1 MLDIALPKR
10 FEGSLAGVIFKV
22 RVDQSLNQ
30 SFSQSL
36 NQSIDPALNS
46 IADSFLILDL
56 VDTLPTYRLCN
67 HRQISR
73 FCVSQ
78 PLGQVYPALLSGSLE
93 NIRWVNRPAPQPIET
108 AASEQI
114 TTHPQIGAE
123 FACRLFSLNA
133 PAQTPTSG
141 LNDQRNQIKACLSWN
156 QIIGLLKIDR
166 LGFLPH
172 QLVGEPPY
180 AEVSIEPQLAPDLQ
194 RRSSSQKRKPYR
206 SQSRRKSRRARQ
218 VNQPA
223 APCMNRCSSNRS
235 FKHAPQKTLTT
246 TLQQQEI

>member
-1 MLDIALPKR
+1 MLDVALPKR

-30 SFSQSL
+30 SL
-36 NQSIDPALNS
+36 NQSIDPALDS

-56 VDTLPTYRLCN
+56 VDTLPTYRLSN
-67 HRQISR
+67 RRRVSR

-78 PLGQVYPALLSGSLE
+78 PMGQVYPALLSGSLK
-93 NIRWVNRPAPQPIET
+93 NIRWVTRPAPPPIEG

-114 TTHPQIGAE
+114 TSYPQIGAQ
-123 FACRLFSLNA
+123 FLCRISSLNV
-133 PAQTPTSG
+133 PAQAPTSG
-141 LNDQRNQIKACLSWN
+141 LNNQRNKIKACLSWN

-194 RRSSSQKRKPYR
+194 RRSSSQKSKPYR
-206 SQSRRKSRRARQ
+206 SQSRRNGRRARQ
-218 VNQPA
+218 VDQPA
-223 APCMNRCSSNRS
+223 APCMNRCSSSRS

-246 TLQQQEI
+246 TLQRQEI